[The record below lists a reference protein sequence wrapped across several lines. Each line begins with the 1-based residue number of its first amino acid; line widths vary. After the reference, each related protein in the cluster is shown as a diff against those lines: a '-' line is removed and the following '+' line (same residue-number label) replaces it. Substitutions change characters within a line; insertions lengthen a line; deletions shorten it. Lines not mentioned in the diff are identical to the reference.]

1 MNRILFISLVMIVSL
16 CFISVLDNT
25 YAYSYDIEKGILFYK
40 ENSNELEIDISKYI
54 GYIDDYIIAN
64 SSYEMS
70 EYLDENYDFLV
81 NFANDYVIN
90 NREYYSEYIYDDNVR
105 LNIIYDIT
113 DKYFGIR
120 DFYIEDISK
129 INNLEYISLV
139 DYNEKRFSLAIK
151 DVDIINDSKN
161 YVSAIISYDNNIKYK
176 YLFKNIN
183 GVLKIRNIEVV
194 L

>member
-1 MNRILFISLVMIVSL
+1 MNRILFVSLVMIVSL
-16 CFISVLDNT
+16 CFISIFDNT

-183 GVLKIRNIEVV
+183 GVLKIRNIEVIV
-194 L
+194 